1 MTTDVE
7 LTGGFDE
14 LVAALD
20 KATELFVPLASE
32 AMAVSLT
39 AIEEEI
45 APYPPQPSRTRSKHF
60 NTYVRGQGFYPR
72 SSFVADSE
80 EPGGYRIKKTPR
92 ARIRFV
98 SQQMDKKFKTNVKV
112 TDKAI
117 TGELRNDATYSGY
130 VIGSKTEDPKQAD
143 FHAATGWANK
153 EDAIAAA
160 TPKIVVSL
168 NTAIDKFLARLAG
181 K

>member
-1 MTTDVE
+1 MADVE
-7 LTGGFDE
+7 LKGGFDE
-14 LVAALD
+14 LIRALD
-20 KATELFVPLASE
+20 KADSLFLPLASE
-32 AMAVSLT
+32 AMAISLT

-45 APYPPQPSRTRSKHF
+45 APYPPQPPRNRSKHF

-72 SSFVADSE
+72 SSFVADKT

-92 ARIRFV
+92 GKIRLV
-98 SQQMDKKFKTNVKV
+98 SQQMDKKFKSNVKF
-112 TDKAI
+112 TGNAI
-117 TGELRNDATYSGY
+117 TGELKNEAGYSGY
-130 VIGSKTEDPKQAD
+130 VIGSKTEDPKQTD
-143 FHAATGWANK
+143 FHAATGWQNK

-160 TPKIVVSL
+160 TPKIIQSL